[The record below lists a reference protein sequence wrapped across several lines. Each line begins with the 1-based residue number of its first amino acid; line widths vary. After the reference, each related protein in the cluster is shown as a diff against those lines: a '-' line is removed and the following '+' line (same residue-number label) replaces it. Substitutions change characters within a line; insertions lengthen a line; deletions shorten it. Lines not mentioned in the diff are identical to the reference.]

1 MKSVIAL
8 SLAFLCLSYLTTCT
22 KDKIKDSCENNGMEI
37 SPKDY
42 NQDSVII
49 FIPTAFSPEGD
60 DLNESFR
67 PFVFG
72 LNINKFEV
80 SKQKNVLYTESNIAE
95 NWNDRNGWDG
105 TDEDGDLC
113 KDGVY
118 NYKIEG
124 RNATDGKFNI
134 SGEVSLIT
142 EDKNKACECKYE
154 DMIDPVHGFISP
166 TQEQCNP
173 E

>member
-1 MKSVIAL
+1 
-8 SLAFLCLSYLTTCT
+8 
-22 KDKIKDSCENNGMEI
+22 MEI
-37 SPKDY
+37 SPKNY

-105 TDEDGDLC
+105 TDED
-113 KDGVY
+113 
-118 NYKIEG
+118 
-124 RNATDGKFNI
+124 
-134 SGEVSLIT
+134 
-142 EDKNKACECKYE
+142 
-154 DMIDPVHGFISP
+154 
-166 TQEQCNP
+166 
-173 E
+173 